1 MDRIYH
7 FFTYTALGSLFFF
20 GLGLSNIENYIN
32 WLLFPIVCII
42 AGAIFGVIIFQ
53 ILKLKYPKIST
64 FKYKDR
70 SGILMPICFTF
81 SLTFFGLGARVNEA
95 YISDKNCKIY
105 QIQDKGESNSKMRSH
120 YVFVNLKGK
129 TTRLEIHKNIYNKY
143 AVGDNIQLCINTGYF
158 GFKFITY
165 SK

>member
-20 GLGLSNIENYIN
+20 GFGLSNIENYIN
-32 WLLFPIVCII
+32 WLLFPIVCILS
-42 AGAIFGVIIFQ
+42 GAIFGVLVFQ
-53 ILKLKYPKIST
+53 LLKFKYPKISSY
-64 FKYKDR
+64 KYKNR

-81 SLTFFGLGARVNEA
+81 SLTCFGLGARINEA
-95 YISDKNCKIY
+95 YISDKTCKNYLIKE
-105 QIQDKGESNSKMRSH
+105 KGESNSKSRS
-120 YVFVNLKGK
+120 YYIFVNLKGK
-129 TTRLEIHKNIYNKY
+129 TTRLEIHSDVYAKY
-143 AVGDNIQLCINTGYF
+143 AEGDNIKLCLNTGYF